1 MPAATISRAIPNSEW
16 LSTEE
21 AAAWCGVSVS
31 TLRRAAREVGTP
43 IVRKTRKGRGAP
55 HKYELASLRRWIESW
70 EDA

>member
-1 MPAATISRAIPNSEW
+1 MAAATRVIPDAEW

-21 AAAWCGVSVS
+21 AATWCDVSVS
-31 TLRRAAREVGTP
+31 TLRRAAREAGTP

-55 HKYELASLRRWIESW
+55 HKYQLASLRAWIESW